1 MLGCLPAHCAP
12 LQMVIDVLTDRGYH
26 VSHSTEVSHVP
37 MQIDL
42 QTGETGAGCFWA
54 CLAAHPQGSGIWQR
68 RLKCLAASIQSGSR
82 LWRRAVVWPAC
93 MARTRIYMCN
103 AKGNTLV
110 ASCVQLLLVLMH
122 PSLPAS
128 RLMLVLLSA
137 GMIKNRKEYK
147 HRFHI
152 NWDTKG
158 VREMAKAMEL
168 AARISEVG
176 GQSQSARIS
185 QTYIPKH
192 INREL
197 GRGGGGGQRQLGDGG
212 RAGGNGGPEEGPESE
227 HVIHGS

>member
-1 MLGCLPAHCAP
+1 
-12 LQMVIDVLTDRGYH
+12 MVIDVLTDRGYH

-42 QTGETGAGCFWA
+42 QTG
-54 CLAAHPQGSGIWQR
+54 L
-68 RLKCLAASIQSGSR
+68 
-82 LWRRAVVWPAC
+82 
-93 MARTRIYMCN
+93 
-103 AKGNTLV
+103 
-110 ASCVQLLLVLMH
+110 
-122 PSLPAS
+122 
-128 RLMLVLLSA
+128 
-137 GMIKNRKEYK
+137 IKNRKEYK

-168 AARISEVG
+168 AARISEAG

-197 GRGGGGGQRQLGDGG
+197 GRGGGGGQRQIGDGG
-212 RAGGNGGPEEGPESE
+212 RGGNGGGPEEGAEPE
-227 HVIHGS
+227 HAIHGS